1 MAWVAQLPKLEALNL
16 NYTPVTDAGI
26 AQLSKNTAF
35 VELRLDRTDL
45 TDKSLSWLTA
55 QKNLKYLDLYHT
67 QLSEQ
72 GFNSVKKALPN
83 AEINWSLDAAR
94 ARRRT

>member
-1 MAWVAQLPKLEALNL
+1 
-16 NYTPVTDAGI
+16 
-26 AQLSKNTAF
+26 
-35 VELRLDRTDL
+35 VELKLDRTDL
-45 TDKSLSWLTA
+45 TDKSLSWLMA

-83 AEINWSLDAAR
+83 ANINWSLDAAR

>member
-1 MAWVAQLPKLEALNL
+1 MS
-16 NYTPVTDAGI
+16 D
-26 AQLSKNTAF
+26 
-35 VELRLDRTDL
+35 LRLDRTDL
-45 TDKSLSWLTA
+45 TDKSLSWLSA
-55 QKNLKYLDLYHT
+55 QKNLKDLDLYHT

-72 GFNSVKKALPN
+72 GFNSVKKALPK